1 MSLISPTDWLS
12 MLGSFIAVIGLLLV
26 TLLTLKK
33 MGHQSVGVGVK
44 DINILAVQNLGGRQ
58 KLLLVATKTEQILI
72 GVSPQ
77 NITRLG
83 NWPLLERSNSVPSG
97 SMPNIQ
103 EQATPTSGT
112 KKFSSVFLD
121 ILDRGKA

>member
-33 MGHQSVGVGVK
+33 MGYQSVGAGVK

-58 KLLLVATKTEQILI
+58 KLLLVQL
-72 GVSPQ
+72 P
-77 NITRLG
+77 
-83 NWPLLERSNSVPSG
+83 
-97 SMPNIQ
+97 
-103 EQATPTSGT
+103 
-112 KKFSSVFLD
+112 
-121 ILDRGKA
+121 